1 MAACNNN
8 KTKMLDSL
16 LFVSPFTYISLL
28 MLRKPFKV
36 DRIMV
41 LILQMRTQRRLKE
54 VERRVQNHLLVKSWS
69 LVRQY
74 P

>member
-1 MAACNNN
+1 MTARNNN

>member
-1 MAACNNN
+1 MTARNNN

-16 LFVSPFTYISLL
+16 LFVSPFMYISLL

-41 LILQMRTQRRLKE
+41 LILQTRTQRRLKE